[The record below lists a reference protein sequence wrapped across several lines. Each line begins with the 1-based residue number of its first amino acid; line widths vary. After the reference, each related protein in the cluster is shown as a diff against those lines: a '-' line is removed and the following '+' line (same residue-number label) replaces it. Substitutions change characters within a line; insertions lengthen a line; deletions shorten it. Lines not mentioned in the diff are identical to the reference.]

1 MEDQAELLLWI
12 ALTNEEEECKM
23 PLVDLVKLG
32 FLGFAVAVIL
42 LSFVLLQK
50 LMNSSEFEGE
60 NLLIRCKQIHR
71 FMLMSIAVIFIG
83 MTWELASRMI
93 QPQVNVRFDVSP
105 KDNEAMLA
113 IKAGKKKVDISKDE
127 EVQMQDGDEVS
138 LDLVELDR
146 KIREMKGEIER
157 HAGASNQ
164 LNILKQQRA
173 SEEFDAAKGEAGI

>member
-1 MEDQAELLLWI
+1 
-12 ALTNEEEECKM
+12 
-23 PLVDLVKLG
+23 
-32 FLGFAVAVIL
+32 
-42 LSFVLLQK
+42 
-50 LMNSSEFEGE
+50 
-60 NLLIRCKQIHR
+60 
-71 FMLMSIAVIFIG
+71 
-83 MTWELASRMI
+83 
-93 QPQVNVRFDVSP
+93 VNVRFDVSP